1 MADQVTFT
9 VQRRSA
15 LGHEASKL
23 RREGIVPGNII
34 GRDRASIPVQ
44 FDGLEFKRL
53 VAKHAAS
60 TVWQLSLGSGAR
72 ENVIVRHVQRE
83 PVTGAIQHVDFQH
96 VEMNQPIKAKV
107 PLRLEGEAPGVR
119 REGGMLLTL
128 LDAIEVEARPR
139 DLPEALTLD
148 VSGMEHLKDSLHVR
162 DITAPN
168 GVTVL
173 TNADEPVVKI
183 EPPRTM
189 GEEVPAPVAEEA
201 EAQAGSA
208 EEAGERAQELQS

>member
-15 LGHEASKL
+15 LGHDASKL
-23 RREGIVPGNII
+23 RREGIVPGNIV
-34 GRDRASIPVQ
+34 GRDRTSIPVQ

-53 VAKHAAS
+53 AAKHAAS
-60 TVWQLSLGSGAR
+60 AVWQLSLGGGTR

-96 VEMNQPIKAKV
+96 VEMNQPIKARV

-128 LDAIEVEARPR
+128 VDVIEVEARPR

-148 VSGMEHLKDSLHVR
+148 ISGMEHLKDSLHVR
-162 DITAPN
+162 DINAPN

-189 GEEVPAPVAEEA
+189 AEEVPAPAAEEA
-201 EAQAGSA
+201 ATPTGTAG
-208 EEAGERAQELQS
+208 EAGERAEAQS